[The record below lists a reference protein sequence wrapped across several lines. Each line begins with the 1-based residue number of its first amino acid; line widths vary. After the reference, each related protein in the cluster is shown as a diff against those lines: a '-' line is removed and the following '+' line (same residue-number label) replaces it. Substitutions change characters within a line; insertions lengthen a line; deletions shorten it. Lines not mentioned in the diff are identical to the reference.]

1 MKKILFLFAVLFVTF
16 KTNAQDLII
25 TSDSQIIE
33 AVIIEISDEAVKYK
47 KFSNQSGPAFIIK
60 PENILRIIYQNGEVQ
75 VFQSKPQKNQQ
86 KDDDCLE
93 EIINLKTDVQEYIW
107 VCNTLKTDFEFKLY
121 GMAHKSGATELL
133 CKDVVK
139 KGELK
144 RLETVYDKGR
154 LDHFSSFKFCPI
166 KEVKCNL
173 HSGITEKKLYVTTE
187 GTDNPVLT
195 FDVFKSD
202 AGKPMVRMNLSKE
215 YQFTGDWV
223 RVYDYSNFEEDLNDP
238 NFKDEN
244 ENVKIAAKP
253 ESFLGLLKEI
263 KGDAVIEV
271 TVGDGQKI
279 YEIIKKETIDKLVSD
294 FISAGGKVK

>member
-1 MKKILFLFAVLFVTF
+1 MKRTLVFLLAVIFATLKV
-16 KTNAQDLII
+16 NAQDLII
-25 TSDSQIIE
+25 TSDSQKIE
-33 AVIIEISDEAVKYK
+33 AVIIEVSDDAIKYK
-47 KFSNQSGPAFIIK
+47 KFTNQSGPAFVIK
-60 PENILRIIYQNGEVQ
+60 PEKISSIIYQNGEVQ
-75 VFQSKPQKNQQ
+75 VFQTKPKEN
-86 KDDDCLE
+86 KPTDDCLE
-93 EIINLKTDVQEYIW
+93 EVINLKTDAQEYIW

-121 GMAHKSGATELL
+121 GMAHKSGAMELL

-166 KEVKCNL
+166 KEVDCNL
-173 HSGITEKKLYVTTE
+173 HSGITDKILYVTTE
-187 GTDNPVLT
+187 GTDNPILT
-195 FDVFKSD
+195 LEVFKTD
-202 AGKPMVRMNLSKE
+202 QGKPMVRMNLSEE

-223 RVYDYSNFEEDLNDP
+223 RVYDYSNFEDEVNDP

-244 ENVKIAAKP
+244 GNAKIAAKP
-253 ESFLGLLKEI
+253 ESFVGLLKDI

-271 TVGDGQKI
+271 TVGDRQKI

-294 FISAGGKVK
+294 FISAGGKIK